1 MAVKGSDR
9 TATKKGAVKEGVR
22 RGARGPKRVAASG
35 RPRTAGRSRTALLL
49 LSQVHLSASAKKRV
63 DEILAESD

>member
-1 MAVKGSDR
+1 MAVKRSDR
-9 TATKKGAVKEGVR
+9 AATNKGAKKGA
-22 RGARGPKRVAASG
+22 ARAASS
-35 RPRTAGRSRTALLL
+35 RPRTASRSRTALLL

>member
-1 MAVKGSDR
+1 MAGKRSGR
-9 TATKKGAVKEGVR
+9 TATKKGAVKR
-22 RGARGPKRVAASG
+22 RAAKARGAKRGASAS
-35 RPRTAGRSRTALLL
+35 RSRATGRSRTALLL

>member
-1 MAVKGSDR
+1 MAVKRSDR

-22 RGARGPKRVAASG
+22 REARSPQRAAASR
-35 RPRTAGRSRTALLL
+35 RPRAVGHSRTALLL